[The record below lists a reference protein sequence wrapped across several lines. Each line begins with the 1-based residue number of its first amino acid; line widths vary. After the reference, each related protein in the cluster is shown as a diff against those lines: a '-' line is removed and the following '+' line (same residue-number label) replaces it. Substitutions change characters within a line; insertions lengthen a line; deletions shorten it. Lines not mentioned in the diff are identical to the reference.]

1 MPEPPFFY
9 EVLTAAI
16 TDVDEHG
23 YDSPERLDRWLL
35 ALTEAA
41 ERTLTPMSVL
51 DDALR
56 RTFGTAYKRL
66 VEKGA
71 IERYHQ
77 GVPRFTVDRVKT
89 KLLAELDRRTASS
102 AQLIRLNR
110 AETIEKVRRRFAG
123 WASSVPPGGTT
134 STDKVET
141 KAEVRKAL
149 AQLPFVERRVAI
161 DQGHKFVANLNE
173 IIAQDGGAIAARWA
187 SHWRQGN
194 YDYRE
199 DHKERDGR
207 VYLIRDSWAHKA
219 GFVKPNDDGYT
230 DAIEKPGQLVY
241 CRCAYVFLYAL
252 KRLPED
258 MLTEKGKAEI
268 ERVAALRW
276 AS

>member
-1 MPEPPFFY
+1 MPELPSFY

-141 KAEVRKAL
+141 KAE
-149 AQLPFVERRVAI
+149 
-161 DQGHKFVANLNE
+161 
-173 IIAQDGGAIAARWA
+173 
-187 SHWRQGN
+187 
-194 YDYRE
+194 
-199 DHKERDGR
+199 
-207 VYLIRDSWAHKA
+207 
-219 GFVKPNDDGYT
+219 
-230 DAIEKPGQLVY
+230 
-241 CRCAYVFLYAL
+241 
-252 KRLPED
+252 
-258 MLTEKGKAEI
+258 
-268 ERVAALRW
+268 
-276 AS
+276 